1 MISSMFRLPCNWHLI
16 SIELGLE
23 RAHGGG
29 ESCDTHG
36 VDVLLLLLLSLT
48 NKVRDLEA
56 DDGSSSKCY
65 GRGLL
70 YS

>member
-48 NKVRDLEA
+48 NKVRDLA
-56 DDGSSSKCY
+56 RS
-65 GRGLL
+65 
-70 YS
+70 